1 MMRNKKSFFDKGK
14 KTFAIVGDGDCEKWY
29 FQMLKQIEN
38 LIVNIK
44 PELNLKSSLKKQYDY
59 VKDLADVYD
68 KVFWIID
75 YDVIERESRE
85 CKKGDIKRSEEF
97 ARYYK
102 ELSSTKNVE
111 ILVVNTCFEYWLLL
125 HFKYSKKSYKDCDE
139 TGKDLK
145 KEFPA
150 YEKSEKFYKKS
161 NADIY
166 TFLKPNLSTAIS
178 NASKLGKFDIQN
190 PNNPVCEIHRLF
202 DKDGNFNTDW
212 K

>member
-1 MMRNKKSFFDKGK
+1 MANKKSFFNKGK

-29 FQMLKQIEN
+29 FQLLKDKEQLTI
-38 LIVNIK
+38 NIQ
-44 PELNLKSSLKKQYDY
+44 PQLLKKASLAKQYEY

-68 KVFWIID
+68 KVFWIVD

-85 CKKGDIKRSEEF
+85 CKKGDEKRSAEF
-97 ARYYK
+97 TRYYK
-102 ELSSTKNVE
+102 ELSAIENVE

-145 KEFPA
+145 KEFPT

-166 TFLKPNLSTAIS
+166 TSLKPNLPTAIT
-178 NASKLGKFDIQN
+178 NANKLGAFDLQN

-202 DKDGNFNTDW
+202 DEDGNFNTNW

>member
-1 MMRNKKSFFDKGK
+1 MGNRKSFFSKGK
-14 KTFAIVGDGDCEKWY
+14 KTYAIVGDGDCEKWY
-29 FQMLKQIEN
+29 FQLLKDKEKLTI
-38 LIVNIK
+38 NIQ
-44 PELNLKSSLKKQYDY
+44 PQLLKKASLAKQYEY
-59 VKDLADVYD
+59 VKELAKTYD
-68 KVFWIID
+68 NVFWIVD

-85 CKKGDIKRSEEF
+85 CKKGDEKRSAEF

-102 ELSSTKNVE
+102 ELSSIKNVE

>member
-1 MMRNKKSFFDKGK
+1 MGNRKSFFSKGK
-14 KTFAIVGDGDCEKWY
+14 KTYAIVGDGDCEKWY

-59 VKDLADVYD
+59 VKELADVYD
-68 KVFWIID
+68 KVFWIVD

-85 CKKGDIKRSEEF
+85 CKKGDEKRSAEF
-97 ARYYK
+97 ARYYN
-102 ELSSTKNVE
+102 ELSSIKNVE

-145 KEFPA
+145 KEFPS

-166 TFLKPNLSTAIS
+166 TSLKPNLLTGIE
-178 NASKLGKFDIQN
+178 NASKLGEFDIEN
-190 PNNPVCEIHRLF
+190 PNSPVCEIHKLF
-202 DKDGNFNTDW
+202 DEKGNFNTNW
-212 K
+212 I